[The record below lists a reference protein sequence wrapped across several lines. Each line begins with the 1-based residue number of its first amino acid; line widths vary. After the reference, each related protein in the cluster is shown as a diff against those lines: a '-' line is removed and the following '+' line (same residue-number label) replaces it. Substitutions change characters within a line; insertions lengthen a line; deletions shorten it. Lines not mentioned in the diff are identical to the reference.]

1 MENTDSKYS
10 KLRRQKINVMLN
22 EEERKIIKEKAI
34 KYGYGDCLAE
44 YIRAAC
50 IYENIY
56 IEDVEGKTEICDIV
70 SKFIEILKSILKEQ
84 QVILKNLILSR
95 SDIEVISSQNDQIV
109 EMIDSLSRNLV
120 SLLSVNTHHQVQ
132 KRKTAIDNHKF
143 SGKTIQSLLESQKG
157 ILTLRPSNLHS
168 PNHKIN
174 YLVFLPNYTYDFNLT
189 ELKVEQFFMLI
200 NQLRDVA
207 MKKQL
212 YLSFYKENNFLRT
225 GIVMDFHEY
234 EIAKKFAG
242 EVQADRI
249 FSMAKENELVGDAYS
264 NNS

>member
-1 MENTDSKYS
+1 MVNEDSKYN

-22 EEERKIIKEKAI
+22 EEERRIIKEKAI

-56 IEDVEGKTEICDIV
+56 VEDVEGKTEICDIV
-70 SKFIEILKSILKEQ
+70 SKFIEILRSILKEQ
-84 QVILKNLILSR
+84 QVILKNLMLSHT
-95 SDIEVISSQNDQIV
+95 DVEIISSQNEQIV
-109 EMIDSLSRNLV
+109 EMIDSLSRNLI

-132 KRKTAIDNHKF
+132 KRKTALDNHKF
-143 SGKTIQSLLESQKG
+143 SGKIIQKLLESEKG

-168 PNHKIN
+168 PNHKIE
-174 YLVFLPNYTYDFNLT
+174 YLVYLPDYTYNFDLT
-189 ELKVEQFFMLI
+189 TLKVEQFFLLV
-200 NQLRDVA
+200 NQLRDIA

-212 YLSFYKENNFLRT
+212 YLSFYKAGNFLRV
-225 GIVMDFHEY
+225 GITMDFQEY
-234 EIAKKFAG
+234 ETSKKYS
-242 EVQADRI
+242 EEIKADRV
-249 FSMAKENELVGDAYS
+249 FSMANENELIGDAYS